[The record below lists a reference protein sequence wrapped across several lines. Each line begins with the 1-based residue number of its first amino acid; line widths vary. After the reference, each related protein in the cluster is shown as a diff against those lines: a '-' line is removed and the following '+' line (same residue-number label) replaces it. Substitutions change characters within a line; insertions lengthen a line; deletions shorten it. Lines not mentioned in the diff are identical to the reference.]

1 MNILTEVLSLLKRKK
16 LIDNAKPDDVLI
28 IGIHE
33 EPEMEGTASPIPYK
47 SVKLI
52 KIKDLAVG
60 GTAYNFENIANDLE
74 DPDNAGLFYSQSTTG
89 ERTARFRC
97 LKGLGNNI
105 LVEVNDKQIEISTS
119 AEVNAADN
127 VELGVDDPQD
137 ALGFYKEK
145 EGETLIFKRLA
156 ALDDSIILEEDE
168 NGNIIGIR
176 VNSDVI
182 SPVFTQDITVALSNG
197 KTLGKYENGD
207 IIPATGKTFQ
217 EVMFDIAQETINPTF
232 INPSFSVSASP
243 NTTYEVGTAYSG
255 TLTGNFNRGSIKGDI
270 VNGVWDANA
279 TQDFRAGASTGYT
292 LDGTSQA
299 GNSLAVSRTLIQG
312 NNNFAGS
319 VNYGIGPQPLN
330 SAGANFDSPYPA
342 GTLNASTNI
351 VARYRQWYG
360 PAATSP
366 ATSADVRALPS
377 TNFEN
382 VNSFTLQTGTTANY
396 MCIAIPANK
405 NLVSVV
411 DATNAN
417 ADVTAGY
424 TLVNGAFQ
432 VEDAGGNL
440 INYKLYVLFV
450 AVPYGVSANHVVTL
464 S

>member
-1 MNILTEVLSLLKRKK
+1 MNLLADVLSLLKRKK
-16 LIDNAKPDDVLI
+16 IINQVGPDDVI
-28 IGIHE
+28 IVGIHE

-52 KIKDLAVG
+52 KIRDLEVG
-60 GTAYNFENIANDLE
+60 GAGYKFENISNDPE
-74 DPDNAGLFYSQSTTG
+74 DPDACGLYHSQSTIG
-89 ERTARFRC
+89 DKVARFRC

-105 LVEVNDKQIEISTS
+105 LVEINQDQIEISTS
-119 AEVNAADN
+119 AEVNSADN
-127 VELGVDDPQD
+127 VELPEGSDQ
-137 ALGFYKEK
+137 AFGFYKEK

-156 ALDDSIILEEDE
+156 ALDDSIVIEEDE
-168 NGNIIGIR
+168 NGNIIGIK
-176 VNSDVI
+176 VNSSVI

-270 VNGVWDANA
+270 VNGVWNANA